1 MWKSASYQD
10 IYIYIS
16 KTQKQNS
23 PIKTFRRDRYFTRD
37 QRKHKNNFIN
47 IGHQENVYHNTMKYH
62 LTQMIITCCKKSTN
76 SKIQVGL
83 WSKRN
88 CWWGYKLDQSLFKI
102 ILIPFSSLYVKN
114 NQATEGS
121 FTIGVTYWILKN

>member
-1 MWKSASYQD
+1 MHHISEKVPVIK
-10 IYIYIS
+10 IYIYQKFKNRIAQSKLLEEIDIS
-16 KTQKQNS
+16 QGTKGS
-23 PIKTFRRDRYFTRD
+23 I
-37 QRKHKNNFIN
+37 KNNFIN

-62 LTQMIITCCKKSTN
+62 LTQTIITCCKKSTN
-76 SKIQVGL
+76 RKIQVGL

-121 FTIGVTYWILKN
+121 FTIGVTY